1 MVHDVVRDVVRDET
15 RKRSGC
21 NEQATFGEAGWMGE
35 MD

>member
-1 MVHDVVRDVVRDET
+1 MVRGMVRDVVLDVT

-21 NEQATFGEAGWMGE
+21 NEQTTFGEAGWMGE